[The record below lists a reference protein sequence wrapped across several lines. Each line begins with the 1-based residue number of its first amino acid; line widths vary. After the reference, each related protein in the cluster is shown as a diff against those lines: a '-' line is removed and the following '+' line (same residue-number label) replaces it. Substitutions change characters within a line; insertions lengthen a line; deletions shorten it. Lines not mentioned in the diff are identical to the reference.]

1 MGCVDSAGPVRS
13 GGSVDAVDS
22 AGGSGDEAVAI
33 SSGSAR
39 VAGASHAA
47 AETCGDAATD
57 SRGVSGASGTAEKSL
72 TGVATHEGA
81 AVPSVPPMW
90 RSSFP
95 AMGTRVDII
104 GWGGEGMAI
113 VNALV
118 EVVARHE
125 DLWSVFRSSSEVSRL
140 NAAFRVDT
148 SCVSDSG
155 TLAINGAHG
164 SVDPTAA
171 ATDAGASATSSD
183 TTKNSDAPH
192 PTSHRPQPSREGA
205 CDAGGRQGLV
215 VSEETDRLLRDALRL
230 AEATGG
236 AFNPLVGLLVAAWD
250 VRAMRAAF
258 VAGTPL
264 PPAPSARVVE
274 AALHA
279 SSWRLLSRV
288 GERQWALRSVDDS
301 ACGTDTADVGAPCV
315 PGDGTRDKQRER
327 SSGRGEDAANS
338 SGARSSGAQDAARV
352 DASGARALV
361 GCETD
366 LGTAVLPGDQ
376 GHDALSPRV
385 DLGGIAKGYTA
396 DACRD
401 LAVSMGARGVLVSV
415 GTSSVSVFGTR
426 ADGSAWRA
434 GLRDP
439 CGVPTA
445 VSGVVELPVGD
456 MASLSTSGDNLGPLG
471 SLCAARDG
479 ERGVADSAD
488 DHARECAPE
497 HCDGARPVD
506 GSGGAGSSVAVN
518 AAARETTRETG
529 VGGCVYDGAQSGG
542 DCVHGGAQ
550 GGGGCAGGGVSGESS
565 VAGGAGSDG
574 VIAEARTDART
585 HATVIAA
592 ELGAP
597 TGGGQAS
604 SLRETSRETDAGG
617 CVHGG
622 AQGGGDCAGGGVS
635 GESSVAGGAEAR
647 SDARTHATVIAAEL
661 GAPTGG
667 GQASSLRETPRETG
681 ASGCVHGGAQGGG
694 GCAGGDASGGVSGE
708 GSVTGGAEARS
719 DARTHATVIAAEL
732 GAPTGG
738 GQASSLRETPV
749 CATDA
754 TVSSHADGA
763 APSSRLLDHHI
774 IDPRT
779 GYPARAGVRQ
789 VSVVATSGVL
799 AEALSTALLVD
810 PSLDVDAVVA
820 RWARVTGT
828 PASAQVVGLVRAEQG

>member
-1 MGCVDSAGPVRS
+1 MGCVDSAGSVGSVDSVGPVRS
-13 GGSVDAVDS
+13 GDSVGAVRS
-22 AGGSGDEAVAI
+22 GGGSGDEAVAI

-39 VAGASHAA
+39 AAGASHAA
-47 AETCGDAATD
+47 TETCGDAATD

-72 TGVATHEGA
+72 TGVAAHEGA
-81 AVPSVPPMW
+81 ADAALMW

-164 SVDPTAA
+164 STGPADA

-192 PTSHRPQPSREGA
+192 PASHRPQPSREGA
-205 CDAGGRQGLV
+205 CDAKASPGLV
-215 VSEETDRLLRDALRL
+215 VSEEADRLLRDALTL

-236 AFNPLVGLLVAAWD
+236 AFNPLIGPLVAAWD

-274 AALHA
+274 AAVRA

-301 ACGTDTADVGAPCV
+301 ACGTDTVDVGAPCV
-315 PGDGTRDKQRER
+315 PGDGIRDKQRER
-327 SSGRGEDAANS
+327 SSGRREDAAN
-338 SGARSSGAQDAARV
+338 SSGAQDAARV

-376 GHDALSPRV
+376 GRDALSPRV

-506 GSGGAGSSVAVN
+506 GGSVAVN
-518 AAARETTRETG
+518 AAAHETTRETGASGCVHGGAQGGGDCVGVDASGGVSGAGSVAGGAEARTDARTHATVIAAELGVATGGGQASSLRETTRETG
-529 VGGCVYDGAQSGG
+529 VGGCVY
-542 DCVHGGAQ
+542 GGAQ
-550 GGGGCAGGGVSGESS
+550 GGGDCVGVDASGGVSGAGS
-565 VAGGAGSDG
+565 VAGG
-574 VIAEARTDART
+574 AEARTDART

-604 SLRETSRETDAGG
+604 SLREIT
-617 CVHGG
+617 
-622 AQGGGDCAGGGVS
+622 
-635 GESSVAGGAEAR
+635 
-647 SDARTHATVIAAEL
+647 
-661 GAPTGG
+661 
-667 GQASSLRETPRETG
+667 RETPM
-681 ASGCVHGGAQGGG
+681 
-694 GCAGGDASGGVSGE
+694 CAADA
-708 GSVTGGAEARS
+708 T
-719 DARTHATVIAAEL
+719 
-732 GAPTGG
+732 
-738 GQASSLRETPV
+738 ASSHV
-749 CATDA
+749 
-754 TVSSHADGA
+754 DGA

>member
-1 MGCVDSAGPVRS
+1 MGRVDSAGPVRS
-13 GGSVDAVDS
+13 GDSVGAVRS
-22 AGGSGDEAVAI
+22 AGGSRDEAVAI
-33 SSGSAR
+33 SSGYAR
-39 VAGASHAA
+39 AAGASHTA

-57 SRGVSGASGTAEKSL
+57 SRGVSGASGTAEKTL
-72 TGVATHEGA
+72 TGAAAHEGA
-81 AVPSVPPMW
+81 ADAALMW

-164 SVDPTAA
+164 STSPTG
-171 ATDAGASATSSD
+171 AGASATSSD
-183 TTKNSDAPH
+183 TTKNSDALH
-192 PTSHRPQPSREGA
+192 PASHRPQPSREGA

-215 VSEETDRLLRDALRL
+215 VSEETDRLLRDALTL

-236 AFNPLVGLLVAAWD
+236 AFNPLVGPLVAAWD

-258 VAGTPL
+258 VAGAPL

-279 SSWRLLSRV
+279 SSWRSLSRV

-301 ACGTDTADVGAPCV
+301 ACGTDTVDVGAPCV
-315 PGDGTRDKQRER
+315 PGDGIRDKQRER

-338 SGARSSGAQDAARV
+338 SGAQDMARV

-366 LGTAVLPGDQ
+366 LGAAVLPGDQ

-396 DACRD
+396 DTCRD

-439 CGVPTA
+439 NGAPTA
-445 VSGVVELPVGD
+445 VSGVVELPAGD

-471 SLCAARDG
+471 GLCAARDG

-488 DHARECAPE
+488 DHARECAPD
-497 HCDGARPVD
+497 HCDDARPVD
-506 GSGGAGSSVAVN
+506 GSGVAVN
-518 AAARETTRETG
+518 AAARETPRETG
-529 VGGCVYDGAQSGG
+529 ASGCVYDGAQSGGGCAGGDASGGVSGESSVAGGEARSDARTHTTVIAAELGVPTGGGQASSLRETSRETDAGGCVHGGAQGGG

-574 VIAEARTDART
+574 VIAEAR
-585 HATVIAA
+585 
-592 ELGAP
+592 
-597 TGGGQAS
+597 
-604 SLRETSRETDAGG
+604 
-617 CVHGG
+617 
-622 AQGGGDCAGGGVS
+622 
-635 GESSVAGGAEAR
+635 

-661 GAPTGG
+661 G
-667 GQASSLRETPRETG
+667 
-681 ASGCVHGGAQGGG
+681 V
-694 GCAGGDASGGVSGE
+694 
-708 GSVTGGAEARS
+708 
-719 DARTHATVIAAEL
+719 
-732 GAPTGG
+732 PTGG

>member
-1 MGCVDSAGPVRS
+1 MGAVRP
-13 GGSVDAVDS
+13 
-22 AGGSGDEAVAI
+22 AGGAGDEAVAI

-39 VAGASHAA
+39 AAGASHAA

-57 SRGVSGASGTAEKSL
+57 SRGASGASGTAEKTL
-72 TGVATHEGA
+72 TGAAAHEGA

-164 SVDPTAA
+164 STSPTA
-171 ATDAGASATSSD
+171 AGASATSSD
-183 TTKNSDAPH
+183 TTKNSDALH
-192 PTSHRPQPSREGA
+192 PASHRPQPSREGA
-205 CDAGGRQGLV
+205 CDAKVSPGLV
-215 VSEETDRLLRDALRL
+215 VSEETDRLLRDALTL

-236 AFNPLVGLLVAAWD
+236 AFNPLVGPLVAAWD

-288 GERQWALRSVDDS
+288 GERQWVLRSVDDS

-327 SSGRGEDAANS
+327 SSGRREDAANS
-338 SGARSSGAQDAARV
+338 SGARSSGAQDVARV

-361 GCETD
+361 SCETD
-366 LGTAVLPGDQ
+366 TGAAVLPGAQ
-376 GHDALSPRV
+376 GRDALSPRV

-439 CGVPTA
+439 NGAPTA

-471 SLCAARDG
+471 GLCAARDG

-488 DHARECAPE
+488 DHARECVPE
-497 HCDGARPVD
+497 HCDDARPAD
-506 GSGGAGSSVAVN
+506 GSGVSVN

-529 VGGCVYDGAQSGG
+529 ASGCVYGGGQGDGDCAGGDASGG
-542 DCVHGGAQ
+542 VSGEGSVAGGAEARSDARTHATVIAAEPGAPTGGGKASSLRETPRETGVGGCVHGGAQ
-550 GGGGCAGGGVSGESS
+550 GGGGCVGV
-565 VAGGAGSDG
+565 
-574 VIAEARTDART
+574 DA
-585 HATVIAA
+585 
-592 ELGAP
+592 
-597 TGGGQAS
+597 S
-604 SLRETSRETDAGG
+604 
-617 CVHGG
+617 
-622 AQGGGDCAGGGVS
+622 GGVS

-667 GQASSLRETPRETG
+667 GQASSLREIT
-681 ASGCVHGGAQGGG
+681 
-694 GCAGGDASGGVSGE
+694 
-708 GSVTGGAEARS
+708 
-719 DARTHATVIAAEL
+719 
-732 GAPTGG
+732 
-738 GQASSLRETPV
+738 RETPM
-749 CATDA
+749 CAADA
-754 TVSSHADGA
+754 TASSHVDGA

>member
-1 MGCVDSAGPVRS
+1 MRAVGCVDSAGPVRS
-13 GGSVDAVDS
+13 GGSVGAVRS
-22 AGGSGDEAVAI
+22 AGGSRDEAVAI
-33 SSGSAR
+33 SSGYAR
-39 VAGASHAA
+39 AAGASHAA

-57 SRGVSGASGTAEKSL
+57 SCGVSGSSGTAEKSL
-72 TGVATHEGA
+72 TGVAAHEGA
-81 AVPSVPPMW
+81 VDAALMW

-104 GWGGEGMAI
+104 GWGGEGMTI

-125 DLWSVFRSSSEVSRL
+125 DLWSVFRSSSEISRL

-164 SVDPTAA
+164 STDPTDA
-171 ATDAGASATSSD
+171 ATAPGASAVSSD
-183 TTKNSDAPH
+183 ITKNSDAPH
-192 PTSHRPQPSREGA
+192 PTCHRPQPSREGA

-215 VSEETDRLLRDALRL
+215 VSEETDRLLRDALTL

-236 AFNPLVGLLVAAWD
+236 AFNPLVGPLVAAWD

-264 PPAPSARVVE
+264 HSAPSARVVE

-338 SGARSSGAQDAARV
+338 SGARSSGAQDVARV

-361 GCETD
+361 GF
-366 LGTAVLPGDQ
+366 GTFTGAAVLPGDQ
-376 GHDALSPRV
+376 GRDALSPRV

-439 CGVPTA
+439 NGAPTA
-445 VSGVVELPVGD
+445 VSGVVELPAGD
-456 MASLSTSGDNLGPLG
+456 MASLSTSGDNLGPLV

-497 HCDGARPVD
+497 HCDGARPAD
-506 GSGGAGSSVAVN
+506 GSGVAVN

-529 VGGCVYDGAQSGG
+529 VGGCV
-542 DCVHGGAQ
+542 HGGAQ
-550 GGGGCAGGGVSGESS
+550 GGGGCAGGGVSGAGS

-574 VIAEARTDART
+574 VIAEAR
-585 HATVIAA
+585 
-592 ELGAP
+592 
-597 TGGGQAS
+597 
-604 SLRETSRETDAGG
+604 
-617 CVHGG
+617 
-622 AQGGGDCAGGGVS
+622 
-635 GESSVAGGAEAR
+635 
-647 SDARTHATVIAAEL
+647 SDARTHATVIA
-661 GAPTGG
+661 
-667 GQASSLRETPRETG
+667 S
-681 ASGCVHGGAQGGG
+681 
-694 GCAGGDASGGVSGE
+694 
-708 GSVTGGAEARS
+708 
-719 DARTHATVIAAEL
+719 EL

>member
-1 MGCVDSAGPVRS
+1 MGAVRP
-13 GGSVDAVDS
+13 
-22 AGGSGDEAVAI
+22 AGGAGDEAVAI

-39 VAGASHAA
+39 AAGASHAA

-57 SRGVSGASGTAEKSL
+57 SRGASGASGTAEKSL
-72 TGVATHEGA
+72 TGVAAHEGA

-164 SVDPTAA
+164 STGPTDA
-171 ATDAGASATSSD
+171 ATAAGASATSSD

-192 PTSHRPQPSREGA
+192 PASHRPQPSREGA

-215 VSEETDRLLRDALRL
+215 VSEETDRLLRDALTL

-236 AFNPLVGLLVAAWD
+236 AFNPLVGSLVAAWD

-258 VAGTPL
+258 VAGAPL

-327 SSGRGEDAANS
+327 LSGRGEDAANS
-338 SGARSSGAQDAARV
+338 SGARSSGAQDVARV

-361 GCETD
+361 GF
-366 LGTAVLPGDQ
+366 GTFTGAAVLPGDQ
-376 GHDALSPRV
+376 GRDALSPRV

-506 GSGGAGSSVAVN
+506 GSGVAVN
-518 AAARETTRETG
+518 AAARETLRETG
-529 VGGCVYDGAQSGG
+529 ASGCVYDGAQSGG

-574 VIAEARTDART
+574 VISEARTDART

-592 ELGAP
+592 EP
-597 TGGGQAS
+597 
-604 SLRETSRETDAGG
+604 
-617 CVHGG
+617 
-622 AQGGGDCAGGGVS
+622 
-635 GESSVAGGAEAR
+635 
-647 SDARTHATVIAAEL
+647 
-661 GAPTGG
+661 
-667 GQASSLRETPRETG
+667 
-681 ASGCVHGGAQGGG
+681 
-694 GCAGGDASGGVSGE
+694 
-708 GSVTGGAEARS
+708 
-719 DARTHATVIAAEL
+719 

-828 PASAQVVGLVRAEQG
+828 PASAQVVGLVRAERG

>member
-1 MGCVDSAGPVRS
+1 MFP
-13 GGSVDAVDS
+13 
-22 AGGSGDEAVAI
+22 
-33 SSGSAR
+33 GSAR
-39 VAGASHAA
+39 AAGASHTA

-57 SRGVSGASGTAEKSL
+57 SRGVSGAPGTAEESH
-72 TGVATHEGA
+72 TGVAAHEGA

-113 VNALV
+113 VNALI

-125 DLWSVFRSSSEVSRL
+125 DLWSVFRPSSEISRL

-148 SCVSDSG
+148 SCVPDSG
-155 TLAINGAHG
+155 TLAIRGAHG
-164 SVDPTAA
+164 SIGPTDA
-171 ATDAGASATSSD
+171 ATAAGASATSSD

-192 PTSHRPQPSREGA
+192 ASCHRPQPSREGTSN
-205 CDAGGRQGLV
+205 AGVSPGLV
-215 VSEETDRLLRDALRL
+215 VSEETDRLLRDALTL

-236 AFNPLVGLLVAAWD
+236 AFNPLVGPLVAAWD

-258 VAGTPL
+258 VAGAPL

-279 SSWRLLSRV
+279 SSWRSLSRV

-301 ACGTDTADVGAPCV
+301 VCGTDTADVGAPCV
-315 PGDGTRDKQRER
+315 PGDGTRDKQREGAL
-327 SSGRGEDAANS
+327 GRGRAGA
-338 SGARSSGAQDAARV
+338 ARSGGAPSGGAQDAARV

-366 LGTAVLPGDQ
+366 TGAAVLPGDQ
-376 GHDALSPRV
+376 GRDALSPRV
-385 DLGGIAKGYTA
+385 NLGGIAKGYTA

-415 GTSSVSVFGTR
+415 GTSSVAVFGTR
-426 ADGSAWRA
+426 ADGSAWRV
-434 GLRDP
+434 GMRDP
-439 CGVPTA
+439 RGAPTA
-445 VSGVVELPVGD
+445 VSGVVELPVGYN

-471 SLCAARDG
+471 GLGAARDG
-479 ERGVADSAD
+479 ERGIADSAD
-488 DHARECAPE
+488 DHAREYAPE
-497 HCDGARPVD
+497 HCDAARPVD

-518 AAARETTRETG
+518 AAVRETSRETG
-529 VGGCVYDGAQSGG
+529 VGGCV
-542 DCVHGGAQ
+542 
-550 GGGGCAGGGVSGESS
+550 
-565 VAGGAGSDG
+565 
-574 VIAEARTDART
+574 R
-585 HATVIAA
+585 
-592 ELGAP
+592 
-597 TGGGQAS
+597 
-604 SLRETSRETDAGG
+604 
-617 CVHGG
+617 
-622 AQGGGDCAGGGVS
+622 
-635 GESSVAGGAEAR
+635 
-647 SDARTHATVIAAEL
+647 
-661 GAPTGG
+661 
-667 GQASSLRETPRETG
+667 
-681 ASGCVHGGAQGGG
+681 GGAQGGG

-708 GSVTGGAEARS
+708 GSIAGRAGSDGVISEARS
-719 DARTHATVIAAEL
+719 DARTHATVIAVEP

-738 GQASSLRETPV
+738 GQASSLRETTRETPV
-749 CATDA
+749 YATDA
-754 TVSSHADGA
+754 TASSHVDGA

-779 GYPARAGVRQ
+779 GYPARAGVCQ

-828 PASAQVVGLVRAEQG
+828 PASAQVVGLARAEQG

>member
-1 MGCVDSAGPVRS
+1 MGAVRP
-13 GGSVDAVDS
+13 
-22 AGGSGDEAVAI
+22 AGGAGDEAVAI
-33 SSGSAR
+33 SSGYAR
-39 VAGASHAA
+39 AAGASHAA

-57 SRGVSGASGTAEKSL
+57 SRGVSGASGTAEKTL
-72 TGVATHEGA
+72 TGVAAHEGA
-81 AVPSVPPMW
+81 ADAALMW

-104 GWGGEGMAI
+104 GWGGEGMTI

-155 TLAINGAHG
+155 ILAINGAHG
-164 SVDPTAA
+164 STGPTDA
-171 ATDAGASATSSD
+171 ATAAGASAASSD

-192 PTSHRPQPSREGA
+192 PASHRPQPSREGT

-215 VSEETDRLLRDALRL
+215 VSEETDRLLCDALTL

-236 AFNPLVGLLVAAWD
+236 AFNPLVGPLVAAWD
-250 VRAMRAAF
+250 VRAMRGAF
-258 VAGTPL
+258 VAGAPL

-274 AALHA
+274 AALYA

-327 SSGRGEDAANS
+327 SSGRGEDTANS
-338 SGARSSGAQDAARV
+338 SGAQDVARV

-361 GCETD
+361 GC
-366 LGTAVLPGDQ
+366 GTFTGAAVLPGDQ
-376 GHDALSPRV
+376 GCDALSPRV

-439 CGVPTA
+439 RGAPTA
-445 VSGVVELPVGD
+445 VSGVVELPAGD

-471 SLCAARDG
+471 GLCAARDG
-479 ERGVADSAD
+479 EHGVADSAD

-497 HCDGARPVD
+497 HCDDARPVD
-506 GSGGAGSSVAVN
+506 GSSVAVN

-529 VGGCVYDGAQSGG
+529 VSGCVYDGAQSGG
-542 DCVHGGAQ
+542 
-550 GGGGCAGGGVSGESS
+550 GCAGGDASGGVSGESS
-565 VAGGAGSDG
+565 VAGG
-574 VIAEARTDART
+574 EARSDART
-585 HATVIAA
+585 HTTVIAA
-592 ELGAP
+592 ELGVP

-622 AQGGGDCAGGGVS
+622 AQGGGDCVHGGVQGGGGCAGGGVS
-635 GESSVAGGAEAR
+635 GESSVAGGAG
-647 SDARTHATVIAAEL
+647 SDGVI
-661 GAPTGG
+661 
-667 GQASSLRETPRETG
+667 
-681 ASGCVHGGAQGGG
+681 
-694 GCAGGDASGGVSGE
+694 
-708 GSVTGGAEARS
+708 AEARS
-719 DARTHATVIAAEL
+719 DARTHATVIASEL

-754 TVSSHADGA
+754 TVSYHADGA

-828 PASAQVVGLVRAEQG
+828 PASAQVVGLVRAAQG

>member
-13 GGSVDAVDS
+13 GGSVGAVRS

-33 SSGSAR
+33 SSGYAR
-39 VAGASHAA
+39 AAGASHAA

-72 TGVATHEGA
+72 TGVAAHEGA

-125 DLWSVFRSSSEVSRL
+125 DLWSVFRSSSEISRL

-164 SVDPTAA
+164 STSPTDV
-171 ATDAGASATSSD
+171 ATAAGASAVSSD
-183 TTKNSDAPH
+183 ITKNSDAPH
-192 PTSHRPQPSREGA
+192 PASHRPQPSREGT
-205 CDAGGRQGLV
+205 CDAGVRPGLV
-215 VSEETDRLLRDALRL
+215 VSEETDRLLRDALTL
-230 AEATGG
+230 AEVTGG
-236 AFNPLVGLLVAAWD
+236 AFNPLVGPLVAAWD

-264 PPAPSARVVE
+264 PSAPSARVVE

-327 SSGRGEDAANS
+327 SSGRGEDTANS
-338 SGARSSGAQDAARV
+338 SGARSSGAQDVARV

-361 GCETD
+361 GC
-366 LGTAVLPGDQ
+366 GTFTGAAVVPGDQ
-376 GHDALSPRV
+376 GRDALSPRV

-396 DACRD
+396 DTCRD

-439 CGVPTA
+439 NGAPTA
-445 VSGVVELPVGD
+445 VSGVVELPAGD

-471 SLCAARDG
+471 GLCAARDG

-506 GSGGAGSSVAVN
+506 GGSVAVN

-529 VGGCVYDGAQSGG
+529 ASG
-542 DCVHGGAQ
+542 CVHGGAQ

-574 VIAEARTDART
+574 VI
-585 HATVIAA
+585 
-592 ELGAP
+592 
-597 TGGGQAS
+597 
-604 SLRETSRETDAGG
+604 
-617 CVHGG
+617 
-622 AQGGGDCAGGGVS
+622 
-635 GESSVAGGAEAR
+635 AEAR

-681 ASGCVHGGAQGGG
+681 VGGCVHGGAQSGG
-694 GCAGGDASGGVSGE
+694 GCAGGDASGGVSGA
-708 GSVTGGAEARS
+708 GSVAGGAGSDGVIAEARS

-732 GAPTGG
+732 GAPTGGGQASSLRETPRETGVGGCVHGGAQSGGGCAGGDASGGVSGAGSVAGGAEARTDARTHATVIAAELGVPTGG

>member
-1 MGCVDSAGPVRS
+1 MGAVRP
-13 GGSVDAVDS
+13 

-33 SSGSAR
+33 SSGYAR
-39 VAGASHAA
+39 AAGASHAA
-47 AETCGDAATD
+47 AEMCSDAATD

-72 TGVATHEGA
+72 TGVAAHEGA

-125 DLWSVFRSSSEVSRL
+125 DLWSVFRSSSEISRL

-155 TLAINGAHG
+155 TLAIRGTHG
-164 SVDPTAA
+164 STGPTGA
-171 ATDAGASATSSD
+171 ATAPGASAASSD
-183 TTKNSDAPH
+183 TTKNSDALH
-192 PTSHRPQPSREGA
+192 PASHRPQPSREGA
-205 CDAGGRQGLV
+205 CDAKVSPGLV
-215 VSEETDRLLRDALRL
+215 VSEETDRLLRDALTL

-236 AFNPLVGLLVAAWD
+236 AFNPLVGPLVAAWD

-264 PPAPSARVVE
+264 PSAPSARVVE

-279 SSWRLLSRV
+279 SSWRLLMRL

-301 ACGTDTADVGAPCV
+301 ACGNDTADVGAPCV

-338 SGARSSGAQDAARV
+338 SGAQDAARV

-366 LGTAVLPGDQ
+366 LGTAVLPDDQ
-376 GHDALSPRV
+376 GRDALSPRV

-439 CGVPTA
+439 NGAPTA

-471 SLCAARDG
+471 GLCAARDG
-479 ERGVADSAD
+479 EHGVADSAD

-506 GSGGAGSSVAVN
+506 GGSVAVN
-518 AAARETTRETG
+518 AVARETPRETG
-529 VGGCVYDGAQSGG
+529 VGGCVYGGAQGGG

-597 TGGGQAS
+597 TGGGQGS
-604 SLRETSRETDAGG
+604 SLRETPRETGVGG

-622 AQGGGDCAGGGVS
+622 AQGGGGCAGGGVS
-635 GESSVAGGAEAR
+635 GESSVAGGAGSDGVIAEAR
-647 SDARTHATVIAAEL
+647 TDARTHAPVIAAEL
-661 GAPTGG
+661 GVA
-667 GQASSLRETPRETG
+667 
-681 ASGCVHGGAQGGG
+681 
-694 GCAGGDASGGVSGE
+694 
-708 GSVTGGAEARS
+708 
-719 DARTHATVIAAEL
+719 
-732 GAPTGG
+732 TGG

-763 APSSRLLDHHI
+763 ALSSRLLDHHI

-820 RWARVTGT
+820 RWARVTGP
-828 PASAQVVGLVRAEQG
+828 PASAQVVGLARAEQG

>member
-1 MGCVDSAGPVRS
+1 MGCVDSAGPV
-13 GGSVDAVDS
+13 GAVDS

-72 TGVATHEGA
+72 TGVAAHEGA

-164 SVDPTAA
+164 STGPTG
-171 ATDAGASATSSD
+171 AGASATSSD
-183 TTKNSDAPH
+183 TTKNSDSPY
-192 PTSHRPQPSREGA
+192 PSSHCPQPSREGA
-205 CDAGGRQGLV
+205 CDAGGCQGLV
-215 VSEETDRLLRDALRL
+215 VSEETDRLLRDALTL

-236 AFNPLVGLLVAAWD
+236 AFNPLVGPLVAAWD

-338 SGARSSGAQDAARV
+338 SGAQDAARV

-361 GCETD
+361 SCETD
-366 LGTAVLPGDQ
+366 LGAAVLPGDQ
-376 GHDALSPRV
+376 GCDALSPRV

-396 DACRD
+396 DTCRD

-439 CGVPTA
+439 NGAPTA
-445 VSGVVELPVGD
+445 VSGVVELPAGD

-471 SLCAARDG
+471 GLCAARDG

-497 HCDGARPVD
+497 HCDAARPVD
-506 GSGGAGSSVAVN
+506 GSGVAVN
-518 AAARETTRETG
+518 AAARETSRETG
-529 VGGCVYDGAQSGG
+529 VGGCVHGGAQSGG
-542 DCVHGGAQ
+542 
-550 GGGGCAGGGVSGESS
+550 GCADGDASGGVSGEGS
-565 VAGGAGSDG
+565 V
-574 VIAEARTDART
+574 
-585 HATVIAA
+585 
-592 ELGAP
+592 
-597 TGGGQAS
+597 
-604 SLRETSRETDAGG
+604 AGG

-622 AQGGGDCAGGGVS
+622 AQGDGGCAGGDASGGVS
-635 GESSVAGGAEAR
+635 GAGSVAGGASSDGVIAEAR

-667 GQASSLRETPRETG
+667 GKASSLRETPRETG
-681 ASGCVHGGAQGGG
+681 VGGCVHGGAQGGG
-694 GCAGGDASGGVSGE
+694 GCAGGGVSGE
-708 GSVTGGAEARS
+708 SSVAGGAEARS

-828 PASAQVVGLVRAEQG
+828 PASAQVVGLVRAAQG

>member
-1 MGCVDSAGPVRS
+1 
-13 GGSVDAVDS
+13 
-22 AGGSGDEAVAI
+22 
-33 SSGSAR
+33 
-39 VAGASHAA
+39 
-47 AETCGDAATD
+47 
-57 SRGVSGASGTAEKSL
+57 
-72 TGVATHEGA
+72 
-81 AVPSVPPMW
+81 MW

-104 GWGGEGMAI
+104 GWGGEGMTI

-155 TLAINGAHG
+155 ILAINGAHG
-164 SVDPTAA
+164 STGPTDA
-171 ATDAGASATSSD
+171 ATAAGASAASSD

-192 PTSHRPQPSREGA
+192 PASHRPQPSREGT

-215 VSEETDRLLRDALRL
+215 VSEETDRLLCDALTL

-236 AFNPLVGLLVAAWD
+236 AFNPLVGPLVAAWD
-250 VRAMRAAF
+250 VRAMRGAF
-258 VAGTPL
+258 VAGAPL

-274 AALHA
+274 AALYA

-327 SSGRGEDAANS
+327 SSGRGEDTANS

-361 GCETD
+361 GCGTD
-366 LGTAVLPGDQ
+366 LGAAVLPGDQ
-376 GHDALSPRV
+376 GRDALSPRV

-401 LAVSMGARGVLVSV
+401 LAMSMGARGVLVSV

-439 CGVPTA
+439 RGAPMA
-445 VSGVVELPVGD
+445 VSGVVELPAGD

-471 SLCAARDG
+471 GLCAARDG
-479 ERGVADSAD
+479 EHGVADSAD
-488 DHARECAPE
+488 DHARECSPE

-506 GSGGAGSSVAVN
+506 GSGVAVN

-529 VGGCVYDGAQSGG
+529 VG
-542 DCVHGGAQ
+542 
-550 GGGGCAGGGVSGESS
+550 
-565 VAGGAGSDG
+565 
-574 VIAEARTDART
+574 
-585 HATVIAA
+585 
-592 ELGAP
+592 
-597 TGGGQAS
+597 
-604 SLRETSRETDAGG
+604 
-617 CVHGG
+617 
-622 AQGGGDCAGGGVS
+622 
-635 GESSVAGGAEAR
+635 
-647 SDARTHATVIAAEL
+647 
-661 GAPTGG
+661 
-667 GQASSLRETPRETG
+667 
-681 ASGCVHGGAQGGG
+681 GCVHGGAQGGG

-708 GSVTGGAEARS
+708 GSVAGGAEARSDARTHATVIAAELGVATGGGQASSLRETPRETGVGGCVHGGAQGGGGCAGGDASGGVSGEGSVAGGAEARS

-779 GYPARAGVRQ
+779 GYPARAGLRQ

>member
-1 MGCVDSAGPVRS
+1 MGAVRP
-13 GGSVDAVDS
+13 
-22 AGGSGDEAVAI
+22 AGGAGDEAVAI

-39 VAGASHAA
+39 AAGASHAA

-57 SRGVSGASGTAEKSL
+57 SRGVFGASGAAEKTL
-72 TGVATHEGA
+72 TGAAAHEGA

-125 DLWSVFRSSSEVSRL
+125 DLWSVFRSSSEISRL

-164 SVDPTAA
+164 STDPTDA
-171 ATDAGASATSSD
+171 ATAAGASATSSD
-183 TTKNSDAPH
+183 TAKNSDAPH
-192 PTSHRPQPSREGA
+192 PASHRPQPSREGA
-205 CDAGGRQGLV
+205 CDAGVRQGLV
-215 VSEETDRLLRDALRL
+215 VSEETDRLLRDALTL

-236 AFNPLVGLLVAAWD
+236 AFNPLIGPLVAAWD
-250 VRAMRAAF
+250 VRAMRGAF

-279 SSWRLLSRV
+279 SSWRLLMRL

-301 ACGTDTADVGAPCV
+301 ACGNDTADVGAPCV

-338 SGARSSGAQDAARV
+338 SGAQDAARV

-366 LGTAVLPGDQ
+366 LGTAMLPGDQ
-376 GHDALSPRV
+376 GRDALRPRV

-439 CGVPTA
+439 NGAPTA

-471 SLCAARDG
+471 GLCAARDG

-497 HCDGARPVD
+497 HCDDARPVD
-506 GSGGAGSSVAVN
+506 GSSVAVN

-529 VGGCVYDGAQSGG
+529 VSGCVYDGAQSGGGCAGGDASGGVSGESSVAGGEARSDARTHTTVIAAELGVPTGGGQASSLRETSRETDAGGCVHGGAQGGG

-574 VIAEARTDART
+574 VIAEAR
-585 HATVIAA
+585 
-592 ELGAP
+592 
-597 TGGGQAS
+597 
-604 SLRETSRETDAGG
+604 
-617 CVHGG
+617 
-622 AQGGGDCAGGGVS
+622 
-635 GESSVAGGAEAR
+635 
-647 SDARTHATVIAAEL
+647 SDARTHATVIA
-661 GAPTGG
+661 
-667 GQASSLRETPRETG
+667 S
-681 ASGCVHGGAQGGG
+681 
-694 GCAGGDASGGVSGE
+694 
-708 GSVTGGAEARS
+708 
-719 DARTHATVIAAEL
+719 EL

-754 TVSSHADGA
+754 TVSYHADGA

-828 PASAQVVGLVRAEQG
+828 PASAQVVGLVRAAQG

>member
-1 MGCVDSAGPVRS
+1 MGAVRS
-13 GGSVDAVDS
+13 G
-22 AGGSGDEAVAI
+22 GGSGDEAVAI
-33 SSGSAR
+33 SSGYAR
-39 VAGASHAA
+39 AAGASHAA

-57 SRGVSGASGTAEKSL
+57 SRGVSGASGTAEKTL
-72 TGVATHEGA
+72 TGAAAHEGA
-81 AVPSVPPMW
+81 ADAALMW

-104 GWGGEGMAI
+104 GWGGEGMTI

-155 TLAINGAHG
+155 ILAINGAHG
-164 SVDPTAA
+164 STGPTDA
-171 ATDAGASATSSD
+171 ATAAGASAASSD
-183 TTKNSDAPH
+183 TTKNSDAPY
-192 PTSHRPQPSREGA
+192 PSSHCPQPSREGA
-205 CDAGGRQGLV
+205 CDAGGCQGLV
-215 VSEETDRLLRDALRL
+215 VSEETDRLLRDALTL

-236 AFNPLVGLLVAAWD
+236 AFNPLVGPLVAAWD
-250 VRAMRAAF
+250 VRAMRGAF
-258 VAGTPL
+258 VAGAPL

-274 AALHA
+274 AALYA

-327 SSGRGEDAANS
+327 SSGRGEDTANS
-338 SGARSSGAQDAARV
+338 SGAQDTARV

-439 CGVPTA
+439 NGAPTA

-471 SLCAARDG
+471 GLCAARDG

-488 DHARECAPE
+488 DHARECVPE
-497 HCDGARPVD
+497 HCDDARPAD
-506 GSGGAGSSVAVN
+506 GSGVSVN
-518 AAARETTRETG
+518 AAARETIRETG
-529 VGGCVYDGAQSGG
+529 ASG
-542 DCVHGGAQ
+542 CVHGGGQ
-550 GGGGCAGGGVSGESS
+550 GDGDCAGGDASGGVSGEGS
-565 VAGGAGSDG
+565 VAGGA
-574 VIAEARTDART
+574 EARSDART

-592 ELGAP
+592 EPGAP
-597 TGGGQAS
+597 TGGGKAS
-604 SLRETSRETDAGG
+604 SLRETPRETGVGG

-622 AQGGGDCAGGGVS
+622 AQGGGGCAGGGVS

-647 SDARTHATVIAAEL
+647 SDARTHATVIAAE
-661 GAPTGG
+661 P
-667 GQASSLRETPRETG
+667 
-681 ASGCVHGGAQGGG
+681 
-694 GCAGGDASGGVSGE
+694 
-708 GSVTGGAEARS
+708 
-719 DARTHATVIAAEL
+719 

>member
-1 MGCVDSAGPVRS
+1 
-13 GGSVDAVDS
+13 
-22 AGGSGDEAVAI
+22 
-33 SSGSAR
+33 
-39 VAGASHAA
+39 
-47 AETCGDAATD
+47 
-57 SRGVSGASGTAEKSL
+57 
-72 TGVATHEGA
+72 
-81 AVPSVPPMW
+81 
-90 RSSFP
+90 
-95 AMGTRVDII
+95 MGTRVDII
-104 GWGGEGMAI
+104 GWGGEGMTI

-155 TLAINGAHG
+155 ILAINGAHG
-164 SVDPTAA
+164 STGPTDA
-171 ATDAGASATSSD
+171 ATAAGASAASSD

-192 PTSHRPQPSREGA
+192 PASHRPQPSREGT

-215 VSEETDRLLRDALRL
+215 VSEETDRLLCDALTL

-236 AFNPLVGLLVAAWD
+236 AFNPLVGPLVAAWD
-250 VRAMRAAF
+250 VRAMRGAF
-258 VAGTPL
+258 VAGAPL

-274 AALHA
+274 AALYA

-315 PGDGTRDKQRER
+315 PGDGTRNKQRER
-327 SSGRGEDAANS
+327 SSGRGEDTANS
-338 SGARSSGAQDAARV
+338 SGAQDTARV

-401 LAVSMGARGVLVSV
+401 LAMSMGARGVLVSV

-439 CGVPTA
+439 RGAPTA
-445 VSGVVELPVGD
+445 VSGVVELPAGD

-471 SLCAARDG
+471 GLCAARDG
-479 ERGVADSAD
+479 EHGVADSAD
-488 DHARECAPE
+488 DHARECSPE

-506 GSGGAGSSVAVN
+506 GGSVAVN

-529 VGGCVYDGAQSGG
+529 VGGCVYGGAQGGGGCAGGDASGG
-542 DCVHGGAQ
+542 VSGAGSVAGGAEARTDARTHATIIAAELGAPTGGGQASSLRETTRETGASGCVHGGAQ
-550 GGGGCAGGGVSGESS
+550 GGGGCAGGDASGGVSGAGS

-592 ELGAP
+592 ELGVA

-604 SLRETSRETDAGG
+604 SL
-617 CVHGG
+617 H
-622 AQGGGDCAGGGVS
+622 
-635 GESSVAGGAEAR
+635 
-647 SDARTHATVIAAEL
+647 
-661 GAPTGG
+661 
-667 GQASSLRETPRETG
+667 
-681 ASGCVHGGAQGGG
+681 
-694 GCAGGDASGGVSGE
+694 
-708 GSVTGGAEARS
+708 
-719 DARTHATVIAAEL
+719 
-732 GAPTGG
+732 
-738 GQASSLRETPV
+738 ETPV

-828 PASAQVVGLVRAEQG
+828 PASAQVVGLVRAAQG

>member
-1 MGCVDSAGPVRS
+1 MGAVRSAGSVGSVDSVGPVRS
-13 GGSVDAVDS
+13 GGSVGAVRP
-22 AGGSGDEAVAI
+22 AGGAGDEAVAI

-39 VAGASHAA
+39 AAGASHAA

-57 SRGVSGASGTAEKSL
+57 SRGASGASGTAEKSL
-72 TGVATHEGA
+72 TGVAAHEGA

-164 SVDPTAA
+164 STGPTDA
-171 ATDAGASATSSD
+171 ATAAGASATSSD

-192 PTSHRPQPSREGA
+192 PASHRPQPSREGA

-215 VSEETDRLLRDALRL
+215 VSEETDRLLRDALTL

-236 AFNPLVGLLVAAWD
+236 AFNPLVGSLVAAWD

-258 VAGTPL
+258 VAGAPL

-327 SSGRGEDAANS
+327 LSGRGEDAANS
-338 SGARSSGAQDAARV
+338 SGARSSGAQDVARV

-361 GCETD
+361 GF
-366 LGTAVLPGDQ
+366 GTFTGAAVLPGDQ
-376 GHDALSPRV
+376 GRDALSPRV

-506 GSGGAGSSVAVN
+506 GSGVAVN
-518 AAARETTRETG
+518 AAARETLRETG
-529 VGGCVYDGAQSGG
+529 ASGCVYDGAQSGG

-574 VIAEARTDART
+574 VISEARTDART

-622 AQGGGDCAGGGVS
+622 AQGGGDCAGGDASGGVS
-635 GESSVAGGAEAR
+635 GESSVAGGAGSDGVISEAR
-647 SDARTHATVIAAEL
+647 T
-661 GAPTGG
+661 
-667 GQASSLRETPRETG
+667 
-681 ASGCVHGGAQGGG
+681 
-694 GCAGGDASGGVSGE
+694 
-708 GSVTGGAEARS
+708 

-799 AEALSTALLVD
+799 AEALSTAFLVD

-828 PASAQVVGLVRAEQG
+828 PASAQVVGLVRAERG

>member
-1 MGCVDSAGPVRS
+1 M
-13 GGSVDAVDS
+13 GSVGAVRP
-22 AGGSGDEAVAI
+22 AGGAGDEAVAI

-39 VAGASHAA
+39 AAGASHAA
-47 AETCGDAATD
+47 AETCGDATTD
-57 SRGVSGASGTAEKSL
+57 SRGVSGASGTAEKTL
-72 TGVATHEGA
+72 TGVAAHEGA
-81 AVPSVPPMW
+81 ADAALMW

-104 GWGGEGMAI
+104 GWGGEGMTI

-164 SVDPTAA
+164 STGPTDV
-171 ATDAGASATSSD
+171 ATAAGASATSSD
-183 TTKNSDAPH
+183 TAKNSDALH
-192 PTSHRPQPSREGA
+192 PASHRPQPSREGA
-205 CDAGGRQGLV
+205 CDAGVRQGLV

-236 AFNPLVGLLVAAWD
+236 AFNPLVGPLVAAWD
-250 VRAMRAAF
+250 VRAMRGAF
-258 VAGTPL
+258 VAGAPL

-315 PGDGTRDKQRER
+315 PGDGTCDKQRER

-338 SGARSSGAQDAARV
+338 SGARSSGAQDVARV
-352 DASGARALV
+352 DASGARALA

-396 DACRD
+396 DTCRD

-506 GSGGAGSSVAVN
+506 GSGVAVN
-518 AAARETTRETG
+518 AAARETPRETG
-529 VGGCVYDGAQSGG
+529 ASGCVYDGAQSGG

-574 VIAEARTDART
+574 VISEARTDART

-592 ELGAP
+592 EP
-597 TGGGQAS
+597 
-604 SLRETSRETDAGG
+604 
-617 CVHGG
+617 
-622 AQGGGDCAGGGVS
+622 
-635 GESSVAGGAEAR
+635 
-647 SDARTHATVIAAEL
+647 
-661 GAPTGG
+661 
-667 GQASSLRETPRETG
+667 
-681 ASGCVHGGAQGGG
+681 
-694 GCAGGDASGGVSGE
+694 
-708 GSVTGGAEARS
+708 
-719 DARTHATVIAAEL
+719 

-828 PASAQVVGLVRAEQG
+828 PASAQVVGLVRAERG

>member
-1 MGCVDSAGPVRS
+1 MRAVGCVDSAGPVRS
-13 GGSVDAVDS
+13 GGSVGAVRS

-39 VAGASHAA
+39 AAGASHAA

-72 TGVATHEGA
+72 TGVAAHEGA
-81 AVPSVPPMW
+81 VDAALMW

-104 GWGGEGMAI
+104 GWGGEGMTI

-125 DLWSVFRSSSEVSRL
+125 DLWSVFRSSSEISRL

-155 TLAINGAHG
+155 TLVINGAHG
-164 SVDPTAA
+164 STDPTDA
-171 ATDAGASATSSD
+171 ATAPGASAVSSD
-183 TTKNSDAPH
+183 ITKNSDAPH
-192 PTSHRPQPSREGA
+192 PTCHRPQPSREGA

-215 VSEETDRLLRDALRL
+215 VSEETDRLLRDALTL

-236 AFNPLVGLLVAAWD
+236 AFNPLVGPLVAAWD

-264 PPAPSARVVE
+264 PSAPSARVVE

-338 SGARSSGAQDAARV
+338 SGARSSGAQDVARV

-361 GCETD
+361 GF
-366 LGTAVLPGDQ
+366 GTFTGAAVLPGDQ
-376 GHDALSPRV
+376 GRDALSPRV

-497 HCDGARPVD
+497 HCDGARPAD
-506 GSGGAGSSVAVN
+506 GSGVSVN
-518 AAARETTRETG
+518 AAARET
-529 VGGCVYDGAQSGG
+529 
-542 DCVHGGAQ
+542 
-550 GGGGCAGGGVSGESS
+550 
-565 VAGGAGSDG
+565 
-574 VIAEARTDART
+574 I
-585 HATVIAA
+585 
-592 ELGAP
+592 
-597 TGGGQAS
+597 
-604 SLRETSRETDAGG
+604 
-617 CVHGG
+617 
-622 AQGGGDCAGGGVS
+622 
-635 GESSVAGGAEAR
+635 
-647 SDARTHATVIAAEL
+647 
-661 GAPTGG
+661 
-667 GQASSLRETPRETG
+667 RETG

-708 GSVTGGAEARS
+708 GSVAGGAEARS
-719 DARTHATVIAAEL
+719 DARTHATVIAAEP

>member
-1 MGCVDSAGPVRS
+1 MFP
-13 GGSVDAVDS
+13 
-22 AGGSGDEAVAI
+22 
-33 SSGSAR
+33 GSAR
-39 VAGASHAA
+39 AAGASHTA
-47 AETCGDAATD
+47 AETCSDAATD
-57 SRGVSGASGTAEKSL
+57 SRGVSGVPGTAEESH
-72 TGVATHEGA
+72 TGVAAHEGA

-90 RSSFP
+90 CSSFP

-125 DLWSVFRSSSEVSRL
+125 DLWSVFRPSSEISRL

-148 SCVSDSG
+148 SCVPDSG
-155 TLAINGAHG
+155 TFAFRGAHG
-164 SVDPTAA
+164 SIGPTDA
-171 ATDAGASATSSD
+171 ATVAGASATSSD

-192 PTSHRPQPSREGA
+192 ASCHRPQPSREGTSN
-205 CDAGGRQGLV
+205 AGVSPGLV
-215 VSEETDRLLRDALRL
+215 VSEETDRLLRDALTL

-236 AFNPLVGLLVAAWD
+236 AFNPLVGPLVAAWD

-258 VAGTPL
+258 VAGAPL
-264 PPAPSARVVE
+264 PPAPSARVVK
-274 AALHA
+274 AAVHA
-279 SSWRLLSRV
+279 SSWRSLSRV
-288 GERQWALRSVDDS
+288 GERQWALRSLDDS
-301 ACGTDTADVGAPCV
+301 ACRTDAAGPGARCV
-315 PGDGTRDKQRER
+315 PGDGTRDKQREGAL
-327 SSGRGEDAANS
+327 GRGRAGA
-338 SGARSSGAQDAARV
+338 ARSGGAQDAARI

-366 LGTAVLPGDQ
+366 VGAAVLPGDQ
-376 GHDALSPRV
+376 GRDALSPRV

-415 GTSSVSVFGTR
+415 GTSSVAVFGTR
-426 ADGSAWRA
+426 ADGSAWRV
-434 GLRDP
+434 GMRDP
-439 CGVPTA
+439 RGAPTA

-471 SLCAARDG
+471 GLGAARDG

-488 DHARECAPE
+488 DHAREYAPE
-497 HCDGARPVD
+497 HCDAARPVD
-506 GSGGAGSSVAVN
+506 GSGGASSSVAVN
-518 AAARETTRETG
+518 AAARETSRETG
-529 VGGCVYDGAQSGG
+529 
-542 DCVHGGAQ
+542 
-550 GGGGCAGGGVSGESS
+550 
-565 VAGGAGSDG
+565 
-574 VIAEARTDART
+574 
-585 HATVIAA
+585 
-592 ELGAP
+592 
-597 TGGGQAS
+597 
-604 SLRETSRETDAGG
+604 AGG

-622 AQGGGDCAGGGVS
+622 AQGGGDCAGGDASGGVS
-635 GESSVAGGAEAR
+635 GEGSVAGGAGSDGVIADAR
-647 SDARTHATVIAAEL
+647 SDARTHATVIAVEP

-667 GQASSLRETPRETG
+667 GQASSLRETT
-681 ASGCVHGGAQGGG
+681 
-694 GCAGGDASGGVSGE
+694 
-708 GSVTGGAEARS
+708 
-719 DARTHATVIAAEL
+719 
-732 GAPTGG
+732 
-738 GQASSLRETPV
+738 RETPV
-749 CATDA
+749 YATDA
-754 TVSSHADGA
+754 TASSHVDGA

-828 PASAQVVGLVRAEQG
+828 PASAQVVGLARAEQG

>member
-1 MGCVDSAGPVRS
+1 MGAVRP
-13 GGSVDAVDS
+13 
-22 AGGSGDEAVAI
+22 AGGAGDEAVAI
-33 SSGSAR
+33 SSGYAR
-39 VAGASHAA
+39 AAGASHAA

-57 SRGVSGASGTAEKSL
+57 SRGVSGASGTAEKTL
-72 TGVATHEGA
+72 TGVAAHEGA
-81 AVPSVPPMW
+81 ADAALMW

-104 GWGGEGMAI
+104 GWGGEGMTI

-125 DLWSVFRSSSEVSRL
+125 DLWSVFRSSSEISRL

-164 SVDPTAA
+164 STDPTDA
-171 ATDAGASATSSD
+171 ATAPGASATSSD

-192 PTSHRPQPSREGA
+192 PASHRPQPSREGA
-205 CDAGGRQGLV
+205 CDAGVRPGLV
-215 VSEETDRLLRDALRL
+215 VSEETDRLLRDALTL

-236 AFNPLVGLLVAAWD
+236 VFNPLVGPLVAAWD
-250 VRAMRAAF
+250 VRAMRGAF
-258 VAGTPL
+258 VAGAPL

-274 AALHA
+274 TALHA

-338 SGARSSGAQDAARV
+338 SGARSSGAQDVARV

-361 GCETD
+361 GC
-366 LGTAVLPGDQ
+366 GTFTGAAVLPGDQ
-376 GHDALSPRV
+376 GRDALSPRV

-434 GLRDP
+434 GLHDP
-439 CGVPTA
+439 NGAPTA
-445 VSGVVELPVGD
+445 VSGVVELPAGD

-497 HCDGARPVD
+497 HCDGARPAD
-506 GSGGAGSSVAVN
+506 GSGVSVN
-518 AAARETTRETG
+518 AAARETIRETG
-529 VGGCVYDGAQSGG
+529 ASG
-542 DCVHGGAQ
+542 CVHGGAQ

-592 ELGAP
+592 ELGVA

-604 SLRETSRETDAGG
+604 SLRETTRETGVGG
-617 CVHGG
+617 CVYGG
-622 AQGGGDCAGGGVS
+622 AQGGGDCVGVDASGGVS
-635 GESSVAGGAEAR
+635 GAGSVAGGAEAR
-647 SDARTHATVIAAEL
+647 T
-661 GAPTGG
+661 
-667 GQASSLRETPRETG
+667 
-681 ASGCVHGGAQGGG
+681 
-694 GCAGGDASGGVSGE
+694 
-708 GSVTGGAEARS
+708 

-763 APSSRLLDHHI
+763 APSLRLLDHHI

>member
-1 MGCVDSAGPVRS
+1 MGAVRS
-13 GGSVDAVDS
+13 G
-22 AGGSGDEAVAI
+22 GGSGDEAVAI
-33 SSGSAR
+33 SSGYAR
-39 VAGASHAA
+39 AAGASHAA

-57 SRGVSGASGTAEKSL
+57 SRGVSGASGTAEKTL
-72 TGVATHEGA
+72 TGAAAHEGA
-81 AVPSVPPMW
+81 ADAALMW

-104 GWGGEGMAI
+104 GWGGEGMTI

-155 TLAINGAHG
+155 ILAINGAHG
-164 SVDPTAA
+164 STGPTDA
-171 ATDAGASATSSD
+171 ATAAGASAASSD
-183 TTKNSDAPH
+183 TTKNSDAPY
-192 PTSHRPQPSREGA
+192 PSSHCPQPSREGA
-205 CDAGGRQGLV
+205 CDAGGCQGLV
-215 VSEETDRLLRDALRL
+215 VSEETDRLLRDALTL

-236 AFNPLVGLLVAAWD
+236 AFNPLVGPLVAAWD
-250 VRAMRAAF
+250 VRAMRGAF
-258 VAGTPL
+258 VAGAPL

-274 AALHA
+274 AALYA

-327 SSGRGEDAANS
+327 SSGRGEDTANS
-338 SGARSSGAQDAARV
+338 SGAQDTARV

-439 CGVPTA
+439 NGAPTA

-471 SLCAARDG
+471 GLCAARDG

-488 DHARECAPE
+488 DHARECVPE
-497 HCDGARPVD
+497 HCDDARPAD
-506 GSGGAGSSVAVN
+506 GSGVSVN
-518 AAARETTRETG
+518 AAARETIRETG
-529 VGGCVYDGAQSGG
+529 ASG
-542 DCVHGGAQ
+542 CVHGGGQ
-550 GGGGCAGGGVSGESS
+550 GDGDCAGGDASGGVSGEGS
-565 VAGGAGSDG
+565 VAGGA
-574 VIAEARTDART
+574 EARSDART

-592 ELGAP
+592 EPGAP
-597 TGGGQAS
+597 TGGGKAS
-604 SLRETSRETDAGG
+604 SLRETPRETGVGG

-622 AQGGGDCAGGGVS
+622 AQGGGGCAGGGVS

-647 SDARTHATVIAAEL
+647 SDARTHATVIAAEP

-667 GQASSLRETPRETG
+667 R
-681 ASGCVHGGAQGGG
+681 
-694 GCAGGDASGGVSGE
+694 
-708 GSVTGGAEARS
+708 
-719 DARTHATVIAAEL
+719 
-732 GAPTGG
+732 
-738 GQASSLRETPV
+738 QASSLRETPV

>member
-1 MGCVDSAGPVRS
+1 MSVGAVDSVGPVR
-13 GGSVDAVDS
+13 S

-39 VAGASHAA
+39 AAGASHTA

-57 SRGVSGASGTAEKSL
+57 SRGVSGAPGTAEESH
-72 TGVATHEGA
+72 TGVAAHEGA

-125 DLWSVFRSSSEVSRL
+125 DLWSVFRPSSEISRL

-148 SCVSDSG
+148 SCVPDSG
-155 TLAINGAHG
+155 TLAIRGTHG
-164 SVDPTAA
+164 SIGPTDA
-171 ATDAGASATSSD
+171 ATAAGASTTSSD

-192 PTSHRPQPSREGA
+192 ASCHRPQPSREGTSN
-205 CDAGGRQGLV
+205 AGVSPGLV
-215 VSEETDRLLRDALRL
+215 VSEETDRLLRDALTL

-236 AFNPLVGLLVAAWD
+236 AFNPLVGPIVAAWD

-258 VAGTPL
+258 VAGAPL

-274 AALHA
+274 AAVHA
-279 SSWRLLSRV
+279 SSWRSLSRV
-288 GERQWALRSVDDS
+288 GERQWALRSV
-301 ACGTDTADVGAPCV
+301 
-315 PGDGTRDKQRER
+315 PGDGTRDKQREGAL
-327 SSGRGEDAANS
+327 GRGRAGAARS
-338 SGARSSGAQDAARV
+338 GGAPSGGARSSGAQDAARV
-352 DASGARALV
+352 DASGARVLV

-366 LGTAVLPGDQ
+366 TGAAVLPGDQ
-376 GHDALSPRV
+376 GRDALSPRV

-426 ADGSAWRA
+426 ADGSAWRV
-434 GLRDP
+434 GMRDP
-439 CGVPTA
+439 RGAPTA

-471 SLCAARDG
+471 GLCTARDG
-479 ERGVADSAD
+479 ERGIADSAD
-488 DHARECAPE
+488 DHAREYAPE
-497 HCDGARPVD
+497 HCDAARPVD

-518 AAARETTRETG
+518 AAARETSRETG
-529 VGGCVYDGAQSGG
+529 VGG
-542 DCVHGGAQ
+542 CVHGGAQ
-550 GGGGCAGGGVSGESS
+550 GGGDCAGGDASGGVSGEGS

-574 VIAEARTDART
+574 VIAEARTDGRT
-585 HATVIAA
+585 HATVIAV
-592 ELGAP
+592 EPGVP

-604 SLRETSRETDAGG
+604 SLRETT
-617 CVHGG
+617 
-622 AQGGGDCAGGGVS
+622 
-635 GESSVAGGAEAR
+635 
-647 SDARTHATVIAAEL
+647 
-661 GAPTGG
+661 
-667 GQASSLRETPRETG
+667 
-681 ASGCVHGGAQGGG
+681 
-694 GCAGGDASGGVSGE
+694 
-708 GSVTGGAEARS
+708 
-719 DARTHATVIAAEL
+719 
-732 GAPTGG
+732 
-738 GQASSLRETPV
+738 RETPV
-749 CATDA
+749 YATDA
-754 TVSSHADGA
+754 TASSHVDGA

>member
-1 MGCVDSAGPVRS
+1 
-13 GGSVDAVDS
+13 
-22 AGGSGDEAVAI
+22 
-33 SSGSAR
+33 
-39 VAGASHAA
+39 
-47 AETCGDAATD
+47 
-57 SRGVSGASGTAEKSL
+57 
-72 TGVATHEGA
+72 
-81 AVPSVPPMW
+81 MW

-104 GWGGEGMAI
+104 GWGGEGMTI

-164 SVDPTAA
+164 STGPTDV
-171 ATDAGASATSSD
+171 ATAAGASATSSD
-183 TTKNSDAPH
+183 TAKNSDALH
-192 PTSHRPQPSREGA
+192 PASHRPQPSREGA
-205 CDAGGRQGLV
+205 CDAGVRQGLV
-215 VSEETDRLLRDALRL
+215 VSEETDRLLRDALTL

-236 AFNPLVGLLVAAWD
+236 AFNPLVGPLVAAWD
-250 VRAMRAAF
+250 VRAMRGAF
-258 VAGTPL
+258 VAGAPL

-327 SSGRGEDAANS
+327 SSGRGEDTANS
-338 SGARSSGAQDAARV
+338 SGARSSGAQDVARV

-361 GCETD
+361 GC
-366 LGTAVLPGDQ
+366 GTFTGAAVVPGDQ
-376 GHDALSPRV
+376 GRDALSPRV

-396 DACRD
+396 DTCRD

-439 CGVPTA
+439 NGAPTA
-445 VSGVVELPVGD
+445 VSGVVELPAGD

-471 SLCAARDG
+471 GLCAARDG

-497 HCDGARPVD
+497 HCDDARPAD
-506 GSGGAGSSVAVN
+506 GSGVSVN
-518 AAARETTRETG
+518 AAARETIRETGASGCVHGGGQGDGDCAGGDASGGVSGEGSVAGGAEARSDARTHATVIAAEPGAPTGGGKASSLRETPRETG
-529 VGGCVYDGAQSGG
+529 VGG
-542 DCVHGGAQ
+542 CVHGGAQ
-550 GGGGCAGGGVSGESS
+550 GGGGCAGGGVSGE
-565 VAGGAGSDG
+565 G
-574 VIAEARTDART
+574 
-585 HATVIAA
+585 
-592 ELGAP
+592 
-597 TGGGQAS
+597 
-604 SLRETSRETDAGG
+604 
-617 CVHGG
+617 
-622 AQGGGDCAGGGVS
+622 
-635 GESSVAGGAEAR
+635 SVAGGAEAR

-667 GQASSLRETPRETG
+667 GK
-681 ASGCVHGGAQGGG
+681 
-694 GCAGGDASGGVSGE
+694 
-708 GSVTGGAEARS
+708 
-719 DARTHATVIAAEL
+719 
-732 GAPTGG
+732 
-738 GQASSLRETPV
+738 ASSLRETPV

>member
-1 MGCVDSAGPVRS
+1 M
-13 GGSVDAVDS
+13 GSVGAVRP
-22 AGGSGDEAVAI
+22 AGGAGDEAVAI

-39 VAGASHAA
+39 AAGASHAA

-72 TGVATHEGA
+72 TGVAAHEGA
-81 AVPSVPPMW
+81 ADAALMW

-104 GWGGEGMAI
+104 GWGGEGMTI

-140 NAAFRVDT
+140 NAALRVDT

-155 TLAINGAHG
+155 TLTINGAHG
-164 SVDPTAA
+164 SLDPTAA

-192 PTSHRPQPSREGA
+192 PASHSPQPSREGA
-205 CDAGGRQGLV
+205 CDAGVRPGLV
-215 VSEETDRLLRDALRL
+215 VSEETDRLLRDALTL

-236 AFNPLVGLLVAAWD
+236 AFNPLVGPLVAAWD

-264 PPAPSARVVE
+264 PSAPSARVVE

-338 SGARSSGAQDAARV
+338 SGARSSGAQDVARV

-361 GCETD
+361 GC
-366 LGTAVLPGDQ
+366 GTFTGAAVLPGDQ
-376 GHDALSPRV
+376 GRDALSPRV

-439 CGVPTA
+439 NGAPTA

-479 ERGVADSAD
+479 ERGIADSAD

-506 GSGGAGSSVAVN
+506 GSSVAVN

-529 VGGCVYDGAQSGG
+529 VGGCVHGGAQGGGDCAGGDASGG
-542 DCVHGGAQ
+542 VSGEGSVAGGAEARSDARTHATVIAAELGAPTGGGKASSLRETPRETGVGGCVHGGAQ
-550 GGGGCAGGGVSGESS
+550 GGGGCAGGGVSGE
-565 VAGGAGSDG
+565 G
-574 VIAEARTDART
+574 
-585 HATVIAA
+585 
-592 ELGAP
+592 
-597 TGGGQAS
+597 
-604 SLRETSRETDAGG
+604 
-617 CVHGG
+617 
-622 AQGGGDCAGGGVS
+622 
-635 GESSVAGGAEAR
+635 SVAGGAEAR

-828 PASAQVVGLVRAEQG
+828 PASAQVVGLVRAERG

>member
-1 MGCVDSAGPVRS
+1 MGCVDSAGSVGSVDSVGPVRS
-13 GGSVDAVDS
+13 GDSVGAVRS
-22 AGGSGDEAVAI
+22 GGGSGDEAVAI

-39 VAGASHAA
+39 AAGASHAA

-72 TGVATHEGA
+72 TGVAAHEGA
-81 AVPSVPPMW
+81 ADAALMW

-164 SVDPTAA
+164 STGPADA

-192 PTSHRPQPSREGA
+192 PASHRPQPSREGA
-205 CDAGGRQGLV
+205 CDAKVSPGLV
-215 VSEETDRLLRDALRL
+215 VSEEADRLLRDALTL

-236 AFNPLVGLLVAAWD
+236 AFNPLIGPLVAAWD

-274 AALHA
+274 AAVRA

-301 ACGTDTADVGAPCV
+301 ACGTDTVDVGAPCV
-315 PGDGTRDKQRER
+315 PGDGIRDKQRER
-327 SSGRGEDAANS
+327 SSGRREDAAN
-338 SGARSSGAQDAARV
+338 SSGAQDAARV

-361 GCETD
+361 GC
-366 LGTAVLPGDQ
+366 GTFTGAAVVPGDQ
-376 GHDALSPRV
+376 GRDALSPRV

-396 DACRD
+396 DTCRD

-439 CGVPTA
+439 NGAPTA
-445 VSGVVELPVGD
+445 VSGVVELPAGD

-471 SLCAARDG
+471 GLCAARDG

-506 GSGGAGSSVAVN
+506 GGSVAVN

-529 VGGCVYDGAQSGG
+529 ASG
-542 DCVHGGAQ
+542 CVHGGAQ

-604 SLRETSRETDAGG
+604 SLRETPRETGVGG

-622 AQGGGDCAGGGVS
+622 AQSGGGCAGGDASGGVS
-635 GESSVAGGAEAR
+635 GAGSVAGGAEAR
-647 SDARTHATVIAAEL
+647 TDARTHATVIAAEL

-681 ASGCVHGGAQGGG
+681 VGGCVHGGAQSGG
-694 GCAGGDASGGVSGE
+694 GCAGGDASGGVSGA
-708 GSVTGGAEARS
+708 GSVAGGAEART

-732 GAPTGG
+732 SVPTGG

>member
-1 MGCVDSAGPVRS
+1 MGCVDSTGPVRS
-13 GGSVDAVDS
+13 GGSVGSVGAVRP
-22 AGGSGDEAVAI
+22 AGGAGDEAVAI

-39 VAGASHAA
+39 AAGASHAA

-72 TGVATHEGA
+72 TGVAAHEGA
-81 AVPSVPPMW
+81 ADAALMW

-104 GWGGEGMAI
+104 GWGGEGMTI

-140 NAAFRVDT
+140 NAALRVDT

-155 TLAINGAHG
+155 TLTINGAHG
-164 SVDPTAA
+164 SLDPTAA

-192 PTSHRPQPSREGA
+192 PASHSPQPSREGT

-215 VSEETDRLLRDALRL
+215 VSEETDRLLRDALTL

-236 AFNPLVGLLVAAWD
+236 AFNPLVGPLVAAWD

-264 PPAPSARVVE
+264 PSAPSARVVE

-338 SGARSSGAQDAARV
+338 SGARSSGAQDVARV

-361 GCETD
+361 GC
-366 LGTAVLPGDQ
+366 GTFTGAAVLPGDQ
-376 GHDALSPRV
+376 GRDALSPRV

-439 CGVPTA
+439 NGAPTA

-479 ERGVADSAD
+479 ERGIADSAD

-506 GSGGAGSSVAVN
+506 GSSVAVN

-529 VGGCVYDGAQSGG
+529 VGGCV
-542 DCVHGGAQ
+542 
-550 GGGGCAGGGVSGESS
+550 
-565 VAGGAGSDG
+565 
-574 VIAEARTDART
+574 
-585 HATVIAA
+585 
-592 ELGAP
+592 
-597 TGGGQAS
+597 
-604 SLRETSRETDAGG
+604 
-617 CVHGG
+617 HGG
-622 AQGGGDCAGGGVS
+622 AQGGGDCAGGDASGGVS
-635 GESSVAGGAEAR
+635 GEGSVAGGAEAR

-667 GQASSLRETPRETG
+667 GKASSLRETPRETG
-681 ASGCVHGGAQGGG
+681 VGGCVHGGAQGGG
-694 GCAGGDASGGVSGE
+694 DCAGGDASGGVSGA
-708 GSVTGGAEARS
+708 GSVAGGAEART

-732 GAPTGG
+732 GVPTGG

>member
-1 MGCVDSAGPVRS
+1 MRAVGCVDSAGPVRS
-13 GGSVDAVDS
+13 GGSVGAVRP

-33 SSGSAR
+33 SSGYAR
-39 VAGASHAA
+39 AAGASHAA

-57 SRGVSGASGTAEKSL
+57 SRGVSGASGTAEKTL
-72 TGVATHEGA
+72 TGVAAHEGA
-81 AVPSVPPMW
+81 ADAALMW

-104 GWGGEGMAI
+104 GWGGEGMTI

-164 SVDPTAA
+164 STDPTDA
-171 ATDAGASATSSD
+171 ATAPGASAVSSD
-183 TTKNSDAPH
+183 ITKNSDAPH
-192 PTSHRPQPSREGA
+192 PTCHRPQPSREGA

-215 VSEETDRLLRDALRL
+215 VSEETDRLLRDALTL

-236 AFNPLVGLLVAAWD
+236 AFNPLVGPLVAAWD

-264 PPAPSARVVE
+264 PSAPSARVVE

-338 SGARSSGAQDAARV
+338 SGARSSGAQDVARV

-361 GCETD
+361 GF
-366 LGTAVLPGDQ
+366 GTFTGAAVLPGDQ
-376 GHDALSPRV
+376 GRDALSPRV

-439 CGVPTA
+439 NGAPTA

-488 DHARECAPE
+488 DHARECVPE
-497 HCDGARPVD
+497 HCDDARPAD
-506 GSGGAGSSVAVN
+506 GSGVSVN

-529 VGGCVYDGAQSGG
+529 VG
-542 DCVHGGAQ
+542 
-550 GGGGCAGGGVSGESS
+550 
-565 VAGGAGSDG
+565 
-574 VIAEARTDART
+574 
-585 HATVIAA
+585 
-592 ELGAP
+592 
-597 TGGGQAS
+597 
-604 SLRETSRETDAGG
+604 
-617 CVHGG
+617 
-622 AQGGGDCAGGGVS
+622 
-635 GESSVAGGAEAR
+635 
-647 SDARTHATVIAAEL
+647 
-661 GAPTGG
+661 
-667 GQASSLRETPRETG
+667 
-681 ASGCVHGGAQGGG
+681 GCVHGGAQGGG

-708 GSVTGGAEARS
+708 GSVAGGAEARS

>member
-1 MGCVDSAGPVRS
+1 MGCVDSAGGSGGSVGAVRS
-13 GGSVDAVDS
+13 GG
-22 AGGSGDEAVAI
+22 GSRDEAVAI

-39 VAGASHAA
+39 AAGASHAA

-57 SRGVSGASGTAEKSL
+57 SRGASGASGTAEKSL
-72 TGVATHEGA
+72 TGVAAHERA

-155 TLAINGAHG
+155 TFAFSGTHG
-164 SVDPTAA
+164 STSPTGA
-171 ATDAGASATSSD
+171 ATAPGASAASSD
-183 TTKNSDAPH
+183 TAKNSDAPH
-192 PTSHRPQPSREGA
+192 PASHRPQPSREGA
-205 CDAGGRQGLV
+205 CDAGVRQGLV
-215 VSEETDRLLRDALRL
+215 VSEETDRLLRDALTL

-236 AFNPLVGLLVAAWD
+236 AFNPLVGSLVAAWD

-258 VAGTPL
+258 VAGAPL

-338 SGARSSGAQDAARV
+338 SGAQDVARV

-361 GCETD
+361 GC
-366 LGTAVLPGDQ
+366 GTFTGAAVLPGDQ
-376 GHDALSPRV
+376 GCDALSPRV

-439 CGVPTA
+439 NGAPTA

-497 HCDGARPVD
+497 HCDDARPVD
-506 GSGGAGSSVAVN
+506 GSGVAVN

-529 VGGCVYDGAQSGG
+529 VGGCV
-542 DCVHGGAQ
+542 HGGAQ
-550 GGGGCAGGGVSGESS
+550 GGGGCAGGDASGGVSGESS

-592 ELGAP
+592 ELGVA

-604 SLRETSRETDAGG
+604 SLRETTRETGVGG
-617 CVHGG
+617 CVYGG
-622 AQGGGDCAGGGVS
+622 AQGGGDCVGVDASGGVS
-635 GESSVAGGAEAR
+635 GAGSVAGGAEAR
-647 SDARTHATVIAAEL
+647 TDARTHATVIAAEL

-667 GQASSLRETPRETG
+667 GQASSLREIT
-681 ASGCVHGGAQGGG
+681 
-694 GCAGGDASGGVSGE
+694 
-708 GSVTGGAEARS
+708 
-719 DARTHATVIAAEL
+719 
-732 GAPTGG
+732 
-738 GQASSLRETPV
+738 RETPM
-749 CATDA
+749 CAADA
-754 TVSSHADGA
+754 TASSHVDGA

>member
-1 MGCVDSAGPVRS
+1 
-13 GGSVDAVDS
+13 
-22 AGGSGDEAVAI
+22 
-33 SSGSAR
+33 
-39 VAGASHAA
+39 
-47 AETCGDAATD
+47 
-57 SRGVSGASGTAEKSL
+57 
-72 TGVATHEGA
+72 
-81 AVPSVPPMW
+81 
-90 RSSFP
+90 
-95 AMGTRVDII
+95 MGTRVDII
-104 GWGGEGMAI
+104 GWGGEGMTI

-155 TLAINGAHG
+155 ILAINGAHG
-164 SVDPTAA
+164 STGPTDA
-171 ATDAGASATSSD
+171 ATAAGASAASSD

-192 PTSHRPQPSREGA
+192 PASHRPQPSREGT

-215 VSEETDRLLRDALRL
+215 VSEETDRLLCDALTL

-236 AFNPLVGLLVAAWD
+236 AFNPLVGPLVAAWD
-250 VRAMRAAF
+250 VRAMRGAF
-258 VAGTPL
+258 VAGAPL

-274 AALHA
+274 AALYA

-327 SSGRGEDAANS
+327 SSGRGEDTANS
-338 SGARSSGAQDAARV
+338 SGARSSGAQDVARV

-361 GCETD
+361 GC
-366 LGTAVLPGDQ
+366 GTFTGAAVVPGDQ
-376 GHDALSPRV
+376 GRDALSPRV

-396 DACRD
+396 DTCRD

-439 CGVPTA
+439 NGAPTA
-445 VSGVVELPVGD
+445 VSGVVELPAGD

-471 SLCAARDG
+471 GLCAARDG

-506 GSGGAGSSVAVN
+506 GGSVAVN
-518 AAARETTRETG
+518 AAARETT
-529 VGGCVYDGAQSGG
+529 
-542 DCVHGGAQ
+542 
-550 GGGGCAGGGVSGESS
+550 
-565 VAGGAGSDG
+565 
-574 VIAEARTDART
+574 
-585 HATVIAA
+585 
-592 ELGAP
+592 
-597 TGGGQAS
+597 
-604 SLRETSRETDAGG
+604 
-617 CVHGG
+617 
-622 AQGGGDCAGGGVS
+622 
-635 GESSVAGGAEAR
+635 
-647 SDARTHATVIAAEL
+647 
-661 GAPTGG
+661 
-667 GQASSLRETPRETG
+667 RETG

-694 GCAGGDASGGVSGE
+694 GCAGGGVSGA
-708 GSVTGGAEARS
+708 GSVAGGAEART

-732 GAPTGG
+732 GVPTGG

>member
-1 MGCVDSAGPVRS
+1 MGCVDSAGPVGAVDSAGPVRS
-13 GGSVDAVDS
+13 GGSVGAVRS

-39 VAGASHAA
+39 AAGASHAA

-57 SRGVSGASGTAEKSL
+57 SRGASGASGTAEKTL
-72 TGVATHEGA
+72 TGAAAHEGA

-155 TLAINGAHG
+155 ILAINGAHG
-164 SVDPTAA
+164 STGPTA
-171 ATDAGASATSSD
+171 AGASATSSD
-183 TTKNSDAPH
+183 TTKNSDALH
-192 PTSHRPQPSREGA
+192 PASHRPQPSREGA
-205 CDAGGRQGLV
+205 CDAKVSPGLV
-215 VSEETDRLLRDALRL
+215 VSEETDRLLRDALTL

-236 AFNPLVGLLVAAWD
+236 AFNPLVGPLVAAWD

-327 SSGRGEDAANS
+327 SSGRREDAAN
-338 SGARSSGAQDAARV
+338 SSGAQDAARV

-366 LGTAVLPGDQ
+366 LGAAVLPGDQ

-396 DACRD
+396 DTCRD

-439 CGVPTA
+439 NGAPTA
-445 VSGVVELPVGD
+445 VSGVVELPAGD

-471 SLCAARDG
+471 GLCAARDG

-488 DHARECAPE
+488 DHARECAPD

-506 GSGGAGSSVAVN
+506 GSGVAVN
-518 AAARETTRETG
+518 AVARETTRETG
-529 VGGCVYDGAQSGG
+529 ASGCVYDGAQSGG

-574 VIAEARTDART
+574 VISEARTDART

-592 ELGAP
+592 EP
-597 TGGGQAS
+597 
-604 SLRETSRETDAGG
+604 
-617 CVHGG
+617 
-622 AQGGGDCAGGGVS
+622 
-635 GESSVAGGAEAR
+635 
-647 SDARTHATVIAAEL
+647 
-661 GAPTGG
+661 
-667 GQASSLRETPRETG
+667 
-681 ASGCVHGGAQGGG
+681 
-694 GCAGGDASGGVSGE
+694 
-708 GSVTGGAEARS
+708 
-719 DARTHATVIAAEL
+719 

-828 PASAQVVGLVRAEQG
+828 PASAQVVGLVRAERG

>member
-1 MGCVDSAGPVRS
+1 
-13 GGSVDAVDS
+13 
-22 AGGSGDEAVAI
+22 
-33 SSGSAR
+33 
-39 VAGASHAA
+39 
-47 AETCGDAATD
+47 
-57 SRGVSGASGTAEKSL
+57 
-72 TGVATHEGA
+72 
-81 AVPSVPPMW
+81 MW

-236 AFNPLVGLLVAAWD
+236 AFNPLVGPLVAAWD
-250 VRAMRAAF
+250 VRAMRGAF
-258 VAGTPL
+258 VAGAPL

-315 PGDGTRDKQRER
+315 PGDGTCDKQRER

-338 SGARSSGAQDAARV
+338 SGARSSGAQDVARV
-352 DASGARALV
+352 DASGARALA

-396 DACRD
+396 DTCRD

-434 GLRDP
+434 GLHDP
-439 CGVPTA
+439 NGAPTA
-445 VSGVVELPVGD
+445 VSGVVELPAGD

-479 ERGVADSAD
+479 EHGVADSAD

-497 HCDGARPVD
+497 HCDDARPVD
-506 GSGGAGSSVAVN
+506 GSGVAVN
-518 AAARETTRETG
+518 AAARETPRETG
-529 VGGCVYDGAQSGG
+529 ASGCVYDGAQSGG
-542 DCVHGGAQ
+542 DCAGGDAS
-550 GGGGCAGGGVSGESS
+550 GGVSGESS
-565 VAGGAGSDG
+565 VAGG
-574 VIAEARTDART
+574 EARSDARA

-604 SLRETSRETDAGG
+604 SLRETT
-617 CVHGG
+617 
-622 AQGGGDCAGGGVS
+622 
-635 GESSVAGGAEAR
+635 
-647 SDARTHATVIAAEL
+647 
-661 GAPTGG
+661 
-667 GQASSLRETPRETG
+667 RETG

>member
-1 MGCVDSAGPVRS
+1 
-13 GGSVDAVDS
+13 
-22 AGGSGDEAVAI
+22 
-33 SSGSAR
+33 
-39 VAGASHAA
+39 
-47 AETCGDAATD
+47 
-57 SRGVSGASGTAEKSL
+57 
-72 TGVATHEGA
+72 
-81 AVPSVPPMW
+81 MW

-104 GWGGEGMAI
+104 GWGGEGMTI

-155 TLAINGAHG
+155 ILAINGAHG
-164 SVDPTAA
+164 STGPTDA
-171 ATDAGASATSSD
+171 ATAAGASAASSD

-192 PTSHRPQPSREGA
+192 PASHRPQPSREGT

-215 VSEETDRLLRDALRL
+215 VSEETDRLLCDALTL

-236 AFNPLVGLLVAAWD
+236 VFNPLVGPLVAAWD
-250 VRAMRAAF
+250 VRAMRGAF
-258 VAGTPL
+258 VAGAPL

-274 AALHA
+274 TALHA

-315 PGDGTRDKQRER
+315 PGDGTRDQQRER

-338 SGARSSGAQDAARV
+338 SGAQDVARV

-361 GCETD
+361 GC
-366 LGTAVLPGDQ
+366 GTFTGAAVLPGDQ
-376 GHDALSPRV
+376 GCDALSPRV

-439 CGVPTA
+439 NGAPTA

-488 DHARECAPE
+488 DHARECVPE
-497 HCDGARPVD
+497 HCDDARPAD
-506 GSGGAGSSVAVN
+506 GSGVSVN

-529 VGGCVYDGAQSGG
+529 ASG
-542 DCVHGGAQ
+542 CVHGGGQ
-550 GGGGCAGGGVSGESS
+550 GDGDCAGGDASGGVSGEGS
-565 VAGGAGSDG
+565 VAGDVGSDG
-574 VIAEARTDART
+574 VISEARTDART

-604 SLRETSRETDAGG
+604 SLRETPRETGVGG

-622 AQGGGDCAGGGVS
+622 AQGGGGCAGGGVS

-681 ASGCVHGGAQGGG
+681 ASGCVHGGGQGGG

-828 PASAQVVGLVRAEQG
+828 PASAQVVGLVRAERG

>member
-1 MGCVDSAGPVRS
+1 MGCVDSTGPVRS
-13 GGSVDAVDS
+13 GGSVGSVGAVRP
-22 AGGSGDEAVAI
+22 AGGAGDEAVAI

-39 VAGASHAA
+39 AAGASHAA

-72 TGVATHEGA
+72 TGVAAHEGA
-81 AVPSVPPMW
+81 ADAALMW

-104 GWGGEGMAI
+104 GWGGEGMTI

-140 NAAFRVDT
+140 NAALRVDT

-155 TLAINGAHG
+155 TLTINGAHG
-164 SVDPTAA
+164 SLDPTAA

-192 PTSHRPQPSREGA
+192 PASHSPQPSREGA
-205 CDAGGRQGLV
+205 CDAGVRPGLV
-215 VSEETDRLLRDALRL
+215 VSEETDRLLRDALTL

-236 AFNPLVGLLVAAWD
+236 AFNPLVGPLVAAWD

-264 PPAPSARVVE
+264 PSAPSARVVE

-338 SGARSSGAQDAARV
+338 SGARSSGAQDVARV

-361 GCETD
+361 GC
-366 LGTAVLPGDQ
+366 GTFTGAAVLPGDQ
-376 GHDALSPRV
+376 GRDALSPRV

-439 CGVPTA
+439 NGAPTA

-479 ERGVADSAD
+479 ERGIADSAD

-506 GSGGAGSSVAVN
+506 GSSVAVN

-529 VGGCVYDGAQSGG
+529 VGGCV
-542 DCVHGGAQ
+542 
-550 GGGGCAGGGVSGESS
+550 
-565 VAGGAGSDG
+565 
-574 VIAEARTDART
+574 
-585 HATVIAA
+585 
-592 ELGAP
+592 
-597 TGGGQAS
+597 
-604 SLRETSRETDAGG
+604 
-617 CVHGG
+617 HGG
-622 AQGGGDCAGGGVS
+622 AQGGGD
-635 GESSVAGGAEAR
+635 
-647 SDARTHATVIAAEL
+647 
-661 GAPTGG
+661 
-667 GQASSLRETPRETG
+667 
-681 ASGCVHGGAQGGG
+681 
-694 GCAGGDASGGVSGE
+694 CAGGDASGGVSGE